1 MSTQANNNDSKHI
14 VEILKQLTE
23 TAAQNRCT
31 FKIVLDFYT
40 IDAYNEFVSVV
51 TKAIRIAYNKSAL
64 AYAAIHIDAYG
75 NSVFLDT
82 NDADEFSANHT
93 LNASSL
99 VEDGNK
105 LLMSLNKDIDNVVLS
120 PVDVVNALNE
130 YVSKRINIL
139 LTNEQEAKIVKFIED
154 NLGSELNLETVHTC
168 NIYVLTIKER
178 INNLHQQFLQLAD
191 LAKREN
197 VKTAVILNSVTMS
210 SADVCV
216 ALNRA
221 EDDLDYKT
229 TQMSSLCNSAAL
241 LIANSKFELC
251 DTILEAKKKANNV
264 KTLAELIKRS

>member
-1 MSTQANNNDSKHI
+1 MLKQVNNHDSKHI
-14 VEILKQLTE
+14 AEILKQLTE

-31 FKIVLDFYT
+31 FKIVLDFST
-40 IDAYNEFVSVV
+40 IDAYNEFVSIAI
-51 TKAIRIAYNKSAL
+51 KAIRIAYSKSAL
-64 AYAAIHIDAYG
+64 TYAAIHIDAYG
-75 NSVFLDT
+75 NSVFI
-82 NDADEFSANHT
+82 DADEFSANHT

-120 PVDVVNALNE
+120 PTDIVNALNE
-130 YVSKRINIL
+130 YVSKLINIL
-139 LTNEQEAKIVKFIED
+139 LTNEQEAKIIKFIED
-154 NLGSELNLETVHTC
+154 NLGSEIKLETVHTC
-168 NIYVLTIKER
+168 NIYALTIKER

-221 EDDLDYKT
+221 EDDLEYKT

-241 LIANSKFELC
+241 LISNSKFELC
-251 DTILEAKKKANNV
+251 DTILGAKKKANNV

>member
-1 MSTQANNNDSKHI
+1 MSKQANNSDNKHI
-14 VEILKQLTE
+14 AEMLKQLTE

-31 FKIVLDFYT
+31 FKIVLDFNT
-40 IDAYNEFVSVV
+40 IDAYNEFVGAVIK
-51 TKAIRIAYNKSAL
+51 TIRIAYNKSAL
-64 AYAAIHIDAYG
+64 TYAAIHIDAYG
-75 NSVFLDT
+75 NSVFI
-82 NDADEFSANHT
+82 DANEFSANHT

-130 YVSKRINIL
+130 YVSKRINIV

-154 NLGSELNLETVHTC
+154 NFGSELNLETVHTC
-168 NIYVLTIKER
+168 NIYALTIKER

-241 LIANSKFELC
+241 LITNSKFELC

-264 KTLAELIKRS
+264 KTLAELIKKY

>member
-1 MSTQANNNDSKHI
+1 MELEQNKHI
-14 VEILKQLTE
+14 AEMLKQLTE

-31 FKIVLDFYT
+31 FKIVLDFST
-40 IDAYNEFVSVV
+40 IDAYNEFVSIAIK
-51 TKAIRIAYNKSAL
+51 TIRIAYNKSAL
-64 AYAAIHIDAYG
+64 TYAAIHIDAYG
-75 NSVFLDT
+75 NSVFI
-82 NDADEFSANHT
+82 DADEFSANHT

-99 VEDGNK
+99 VEEGNK
-105 LLMSLNKDIDNVVLS
+105 LLMTLNKDIDNVILS

-139 LTNEQEAKIVKFIED
+139 LTNEQEAKIIKFIED

-168 NIYVLTIKER
+168 NIYALTIKER

-191 LAKREN
+191 LAKREK

-241 LIANSKFELC
+241 LIASSKFELC

-264 KTLAELIKRS
+264 KTLAELIKKY